1 MEKIVNIGGHDY
13 KMKSTAANMLK
24 YKAQF
29 GRDLLED
36 ISEMQS
42 AMKPDGSFDFSSV
55 DLEVLYN
62 MVWLLIK
69 AADPTLPPP
78 IEWLD
83 TLDTFP
89 LQDAA
94 TEAMSLYVESMGGK
108 TAKNA

>member
-1 MEKIVNIGGHDY
+1 MEKIVKIGGHDY
-13 KMKSTAANMLK
+13 TMKSTAANMLK

-29 GRDLLED
+29 GRDLLDD
-36 ISEMQS
+36 IGKMQS

-69 AADPTLPPP
+69 AANPELPPP
-78 IEWLD
+78 FEWLD

-89 LQDAA
+89 LEEAA
-94 TEAMSLYVESMGGK
+94 SEAMALYVESMGGK
-108 TAKNA
+108 TKNG